1 MQGLEGKSA
10 ITGIS
15 ALKWINTIWNT
26 LVQNANISHSLSAR
40 RGLIMGLRETG
51 DEPLF
56 LMKQTHCL
64 ETNHMLALNPQ
75 VFHISNVFKNKP
87 PIRFCICLLA
97 CLFTEHILHYQA
109 SVTSSTAQ

>member
-64 ETNHMLALNPQ
+64 ETNHMLALTSTFRMCLKINLQ
-75 VFHISNVFKNKP
+75 FDFVF
-87 PIRFCICLLA
+87 A
-97 CLFTEHILHYQA
+97 C
-109 SVTSSTAQ
+109 